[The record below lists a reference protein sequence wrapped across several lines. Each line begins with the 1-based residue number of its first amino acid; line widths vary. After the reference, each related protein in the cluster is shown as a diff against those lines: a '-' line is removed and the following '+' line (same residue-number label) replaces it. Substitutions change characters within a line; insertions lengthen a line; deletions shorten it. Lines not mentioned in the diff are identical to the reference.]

1 MWFYSAS
8 RCGGYPLQ
16 KRVGQ
21 WVGGCQRVGRG
32 GAGGGGEGGGV
43 SDVDSPNENLQM
55 AARPEAMIT
64 ARIAAGRR
72 CR

>member
-1 MWFYSAS
+1 MRRGDVA
-8 RCGGYPLQ
+8 CGGGTS
-16 KRVGQ
+16 R
-21 WVGGCQRVGRG
+21 
-32 GAGGGGEGGGV
+32 AEGV

-55 AARPEAMIT
+55 AARRPEAMIT

>member
-1 MWFYSAS
+1 MGAS
-8 RCGGYPLQ
+8 G
-16 KRVGQ
+16 
-21 WVGGCQRVGRG
+21 WVGEGQAEGGR
-32 GAGGGGEGGGV
+32 GGGV